1 MAHPELAREQAHV
14 DRAYA
19 RLDALVTEAATT
31 VAEALADTTTSQ
43 QGRRERDILAGT
55 AARRARQLRIGD
67 QPLCFGRLDLDD
79 GESLVVGRV
88 AVHDDD
94 LEPLVVDWRA
104 PAAEPFYRATGS
116 DRMGVTRR
124 RHFLN
129 RGRTVVGLDD
139 EVLDTDAVQ
148 RSGLPLV
155 GEGALLMALERRR
168 TGRMADVVSTI
179 QREQD
184 QIVRAPLA
192 GVLVVQGGP
201 GTGKTA
207 VALHR
212 AAYLLY
218 AHRLQLENEGLLFVG
233 PNTGFIRYV
242 EDVLPALG
250 EQTATLATPGDL
262 VAGVRPSTE
271 EPIEVAT
278 LKHDARMVAV
288 LAKAV
293 ADRQRGLRRELV
305 VGHGSLTVR
314 LTRATSRRIVARVQA
329 EPGTHNE
336 RRPLVRRLVLRAL
349 WRSAQEDADRLA
361 RLRGGVAHLP
371 SEKDFKRAVA
381 RHPDVRLALTR
392 MWPQLSASELLHDL
406 FGSPA
411 LLASAGADLLS
422 AEEQTLLHRHRSASP
437 DAVAWT
443 EADVALLDEAAAL
456 LGPTSAAPARSAP
469 EPTSYDRFLIEQQLE
484 DLGPVSPVVRA
495 TAEAR
500 LLAFARE
507 EASGGDEEVGPR
519 GDSFGHIVVDEAQD
533 LSPMQWRML
542 LRRCPARSM
551 TVVGD
556 LAQATTAWAAHSWDD
571 IVHRAGDAHTRRVEL
586 TIGYRTPAEVMELAA
601 GILAAAHPELTPPVP
616 VRHSGRP
623 PEIVA
628 TDDLAGAV
636 ELARK
641 SDDGLLTA
649 VVAPRALAPGLD
661 AMTVPEVKGLEFD
674 RVVVVEPAAIVRE
687 AGLTGLYV
695 ALTRTT
701 SELVLVH
708 AEPLPSA
715 VASAIG
721 DDRPVRTG

>member
-1 MAHPELAREQAHV
+1 MPHPELTREQAHV
-14 DRAYA
+14 DRSYD
-19 RLDALVTEAATT
+19 RLDALVTEAAATA
-31 VAEALADTTTSQ
+31 AEARADTTTSQ
-43 QGRRERDILAGT
+43 QGRRERDILAAT
-55 AARRARQLRIGD
+55 AARRSRQLRIGE

-88 AVHDDD
+88 AVHDGD

-116 DRMGVTRR
+116 DRMDVTRR

-139 EVLDTDAVQ
+139 EVIDADAVQ

-192 GVLVVQGGP
+192 GILVVQGGP

-218 AHRLQLENEGLLFVG
+218 AHRLQLEHDGLLFVG
-233 PNTGFIRYV
+233 PNAGFIRYV

-250 EQTATLATPGDL
+250 EQTATLTTPGDL
-262 VAGVRPSTE
+262 IVGLRPSRE
-271 EPIEVAT
+271 EPIEVAAV
-278 LKHDARMVAV
+278 KHDARMVAF
-288 LAKAV
+288 LGTAL
-293 ADRQRGLRRELV
+293 ADRQRPLRQDLV
-305 VGHGSLTVR
+305 IGRGSLTVR

-336 RRPLVRRLVLRAL
+336 RRRLVRRLVLQAL
-349 WRSAQEDADRLA
+349 WRSAQEDIERLA
-361 RLRGGVAHLP
+361 LARGGAARLP
-371 SEKDFKRAVA
+371 VQKDFTQSVA
-381 RHPDVRLALTR
+381 RHRDVRRTLER
-392 MWPQLSASELLHDL
+392 MWPRLSAAELVHDL
-406 FGSPA
+406 LGSPA
-411 LLASAGADLLS
+411 LVASAGAELLD
-422 AEEQTLLHRHRSASP
+422 AEEQALLHRDRSASA

-456 LGPTSAAPARSAP
+456 LGPTKAPPVRSAS
-469 EPTSYDRFLIEQQLE
+469 EPTAYDRFLIDQQLE
-484 DLGPVSPVVRA
+484 DLGPISPVVRA

-500 LLAFARE
+500 LLAYARE
-507 EASGGDEEVGPR
+507 EASEVDEERASR
-519 GDSFGHIVVDEAQD
+519 GDTFGHVVVDEAQD

-542 LRRCPARSM
+542 LRRCPSRSM

-556 LAQATTAWAAHSWDD
+556 LAQATTPWAAHTWDEV
-571 IVHRAGDAHTRRVEL
+571 IHRAGDADVTRVEL

-601 GILAAAHPELTPPVP
+601 GVLAAAHPELTAPVP
-616 VRHSGRP
+616 VRQSGQP
-623 PEIVA
+623 PAIVA
-628 TDDLAGAV
+628 TNDVPGAV
-636 ELARK
+636 ERARR

-649 VVAPRALAPGLD
+649 VVAPRTLAAGLD
-661 AMTVPEVKGLEFD
+661 AMTVPDVKGLEFD
-674 RVVVVEPAAIVRE
+674 RVVVVEPAALVRE

-708 AEPLPSA
+708 AEPLPTVLTSA
-715 VASAIG
+715 VVNQPA
-721 DDRPVRTG
+721 

>member
-1 MAHPELAREQAHV
+1 MPHPELAREQAHV
-14 DRAYA
+14 DRSYE

-31 VAEALADTTTSQ
+31 AAEARANTTTSQ
-43 QGRRERDILAGT
+43 QGRRERDILATT
-55 AARRARQLRIGD
+55 AARRSRQLRIGD

-79 GESLVVGRV
+79 DESLVVGRV

-104 PAAEPFYRATGS
+104 PAAEPFYRATGG

-129 RGRTVVGLDD
+129 RRRTVVGLDD
-139 EVLDTDAVQ
+139 EVLDADAVQ

-192 GVLVVQGGP
+192 GILMVQGGP

-218 AHRLQLENEGLLFVG
+218 AHRLQLEHDGLLFVG
-233 PNTGFIRYV
+233 PNAGFIRYV

-262 VAGVRPSTE
+262 VAGVRPSGE

-278 LKHDARMVAV
+278 VKHDARMVAL
-288 LAKAV
+288 LARAV
-293 ADRQRGLRRELV
+293 ADRQRRLSQELV
-305 VGHGSLTVR
+305 LGHGSLTVR
-314 LTRATSRRIVARVQA
+314 LTRATSRRIVARAQA

-336 RRPLVRRLVLRAL
+336 RRRLVGRLLLHAL
-349 WRSAQEDADRLA
+349 WQSAREDA
-361 RLRGGVAHLP
+361 
-371 SEKDFKRAVA
+371 E
-381 RHPDVRLALTR
+381 RLALVRGGAARLPAREDFSRSIARHRDVRRALER
-392 MWPQLSASELLHDL
+392 MWPRLSPAELLHDL

-411 LLASAGADLLS
+411 LVASAGGELLS
-422 AEEQTLLHRHRSASP
+422 EDEQALLHRDRSASV

-456 LGPTSAAPARSAP
+456 LGPTEAPPARSAS
-469 EPTSYDRFLIEQQLE
+469 EPTAYDRFLIDQQLE
-484 DLGPVSPVVRA
+484 DLGPISPVVRA

-500 LLAFARE
+500 LLAYARE
-507 EASGGDEEVGPR
+507 EVSGDDEEGARR
-519 GDSFGHIVVDEAQD
+519 GFTFGHVVVDEAQD

-542 LRRCPARSM
+542 LRRCPSHSM

-556 LAQATTAWAAHSWDD
+556 LAQATTPWAAQGWDD
-571 IVHRAGDAHTRRVEL
+571 VVHRAGDADVTRVEL
-586 TIGYRTPAEVMELAA
+586 TIGYRTPAEVMDLAA
-601 GILAAAHPELTPPVP
+601 GVLAVAHPELTAPVP

-623 PEIVA
+623 PVIVA
-628 TDDLAGAV
+628 THDVAAAV
-636 ELARK
+636 ERATRGE
-641 SDDGLLTA
+641 DGLLTA
-649 VVAPRALAPGLD
+649 VVAPRALAASLG

-674 RVVVVEPAAIVRE
+674 RVVVVEPAALVRE

-708 AEPLPSA
+708 AEPLPTSLVSA
-715 VASAIG
+715 AVGLGA
-721 DDRPVRTG
+721 